1 MAGISNYEFNPQN
14 IRFEKN
20 SSGKLVLMFDDNNIT
35 QRHEFDSFVEWQEI
49 WNLIHNAIYS
59 NSGRKGYF
67 QPLRFEQY
75 RETYIYVTAEQ
86 MKILENERV
95 INDY

>member
-1 MAGISNYEFNPQN
+1 
-14 IRFEKN
+14 
-20 SSGKLVLMFDDNNIT
+20 MFDHNNVT
-35 QRHEFDSFVEWQEI
+35 QLQEFDSFVECQEK
-49 WNLIHNAIYS
+49 WNIIHNAIYS

-67 QPLRFEQY
+67 QSLRFEQY

-86 MKILENERV
+86 MKILENEKV